1 MLTIPGWGLWM
12 MAAASFLGG
21 FLLLAQLRAAGW
33 RLR

>member
-12 MAAASFLGG
+12 MAVASFAGG
-21 FLLLAQLRAAGW
+21 FLLLAQLRATGW